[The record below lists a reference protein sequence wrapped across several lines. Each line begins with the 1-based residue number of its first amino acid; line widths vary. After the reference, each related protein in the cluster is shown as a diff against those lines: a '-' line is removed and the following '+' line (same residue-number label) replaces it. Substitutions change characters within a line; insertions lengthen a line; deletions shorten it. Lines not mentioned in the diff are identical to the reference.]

1 MQINK
6 IPAVHIK
13 EIQKNTYGEC
23 DWGVDLS
30 GNLYADVHAMI
41 LTKEEHNRIVNAQAS
56 VVRVLQRTLEVLRLK
71 PDLNEWLGISE
82 DLVRLSKY
90 EIESLTT
97 YGRFDWMLEENGE
110 LSVLEFNSETPMG
123 WMEAGVYTSKLYEEH
138 KKIVNCTNPSSN
150 LFKMLEDSIRK
161 TLTRYNNFGRV
172 AIVGDLGDEEEDDT
186 FHLLKSITEK
196 VVDDV
201 VICGVENLKV
211 YKGFE
216 GIKDGLYAD
225 IDDTLY
231 PIDILQTFYSIEWL
245 TEDEGGKD
253 LLQLLESGEVKLMNP
268 ISTLQL
274 HSKGL
279 WALIWFLYNT
289 EDVYS
294 ESECEAIENFIPYS
308 TFDLEDLDYYHIEK
322 YMEKPL
328 HHREGNGINYKRMG
342 ESLSFDIDYVYQE
355 QVNTIKFYYERE
367 VDDIRTNK
375 KVSPTIGVYCI
386 DNQFGG
392 YMTRLSEGICSSE
405 DSTFI
410 ATFVEE

>member
-1 MQINK
+1 
-6 IPAVHIK
+6 
-13 EIQKNTYGEC
+13 
-23 DWGVDLS
+23 
-30 GNLYADVHAMI
+30 
-41 LTKEEHNRIVNAQAS
+41 
-56 VVRVLQRTLEVLRLK
+56 
-71 PDLNEWLGISE
+71 
-82 DLVRLSKY
+82 
-90 EIESLTT
+90 
-97 YGRFDWMLEENGE
+97 
-110 LSVLEFNSETPMG
+110 
-123 WMEAGVYTSKLYEEH
+123 
-138 KKIVNCTNPSSN
+138 
-150 LFKMLEDSIRK
+150 
-161 TLTRYNNFGRV
+161 
-172 AIVGDLGDEEEDDT
+172 
-186 FHLLKSITEK
+186 
-196 VVDDV
+196 
-201 VICGVENLKV
+201 
-211 YKGFE
+211 
-216 GIKDGLYAD
+216 
-225 IDDTLY
+225 
-231 PIDILQTFYSIEWL
+231 
-245 TEDEGGKD
+245 
-253 LLQLLESGEVKLMNP
+253 MNP

-322 YMEKPL
+322 YLEKPL
-328 HHREGNGINYKRMG
+328 HHREGNCINYKRMG

-367 VDDIRTNK
+367 VDNIRTNK